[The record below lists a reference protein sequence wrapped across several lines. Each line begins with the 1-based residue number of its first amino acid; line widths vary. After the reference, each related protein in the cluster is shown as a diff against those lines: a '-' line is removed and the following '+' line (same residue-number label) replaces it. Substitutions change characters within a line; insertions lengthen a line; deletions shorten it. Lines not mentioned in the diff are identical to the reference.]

1 MPARHARKLLPWVP
15 IMLVLLSG
23 CGGQDSSTGDGSR
36 GAQTPDEQLVVLSD
50 EQAET
55 ALLTSADL
63 GEGFVIDETDE
74 SSESSLGCLDPVEDL
89 DGPDAATEAEVS
101 FTDELG
107 ITEVYSSVASFA
119 DEESGAAALQQ
130 LRESLGSCTAVDV
143 EDDGVRFSLTVEVGD
158 GVAIDG
164 AEEQV
169 AISAAGA
176 AETDALELPVAFDI
190 VALRLDNNVTTVGLL
205 QIGEGDSGRLAEYAD
220 TAVAR
225 LEAVMAGEPVPSPEQ
240 SPADGQAQDGEGQLS
255 TVTVGEEF
263 AVGDWT
269 VTVTEVVTN
278 ANDAIAAANEF
289 NEQPQGQ
296 YVLVSYDA
304 TYGGN
309 EPTADAWAE
318 LFFSFAGGDDVIY
331 ETTAAVTPRDAESA
345 PTQVRPGGT
354 VSLDA
359 AFDVPSEAIEGGS
372 VLVGGFLSDPVEVT
386 F

>member
-1 MPARHARKLLPWVP
+1 
-15 IMLVLLSG
+15 MLVVLAG
-23 CGGQDSSTGDGSR
+23 CGGQDSSTGDVSG
-36 GAQTPDEQLVVLSD
+36 GARTPDEQWVVLSD

-55 ALLTSADL
+55 ALLATADL
-63 GEGFVIDETDE
+63 GEGFVIEADESTE
-74 SSESSLGCLDPVEDL
+74 SSESSLGCLDAVEDL

-107 ITEVYSSVASFA
+107 FTEVYSSVASFA
-119 DEESGAAALQQ
+119 DEESGATVLQQ
-130 LRESLGSCTAVDV
+130 LRESLSSCTAVDV

-169 AISAAGA
+169 AMSAVGV
-176 AETDALELPVAFDI
+176 AESDELELPVAFDI
-190 VALRLDNNVTTVGLL
+190 VSLRLDNNITTVSLL
-205 QIGEGDSGRLAEYAD
+205 QIGEGDSGQLAEYAD
-220 TAVAR
+220 TAVGR

-240 SPADGQAQDGEGQLS
+240 SPADDQAQDEEPQLS

-263 AVGDWT
+263 AVEDWT

-278 ANDAIAAANEF
+278 ANDAIVAANEF

-318 LFFSFAGGDDVIY
+318 LFFTFAGGDNVIY
-331 ETTAAVTPRDAESA
+331 QTAAAVTPRDAESA

-354 VSLDA
+354 VRLDA
-359 AFDVPSEAIEGGS
+359 TFDVPSEAIEGGS
-372 VLVGGFLSDPVEVT
+372 VLVGGLLSDPVQVT
-386 F
+386 Y